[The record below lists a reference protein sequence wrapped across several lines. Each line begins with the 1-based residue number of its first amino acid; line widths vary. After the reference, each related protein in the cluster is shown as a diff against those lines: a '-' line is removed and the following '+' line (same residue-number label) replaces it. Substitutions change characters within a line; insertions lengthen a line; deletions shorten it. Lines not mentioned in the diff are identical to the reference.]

1 MTFLAFLLLF
11 YRFFYISLHWIYNI
25 RLKMKTKKVLFI
37 TQQIFPYMEES
48 ETSLLGR
55 RVPQYVQE
63 KGREIRTFMPKW
75 GTVNERRSQL
85 HEVIRLSGMN
95 LIIDGTDHLLILKV
109 ASIPSARMQV
119 YFIDNDDYFM
129 KRLEMCDE
137 EGREYPDNGERAIFY
152 ARGVL
157 ETVKKLR
164 WMPDIIHC
172 QGWISTVAP
181 LFVKTCYKEEPSFRE
196 SRIIF
201 TPAAEDLKLL
211 TTDQFRANILFKN
224 MTGRELDNYPANL
237 SMRDLYHLALDYSDG
252 LMIIPGFDD
261 PELRE
266 YAQKRG
272 LPIYGPVDVS
282 DRANGTDIVGF
293 FDDVWSFG
301 KVEEPVKDY

>member
-1 MTFLAFLLLF
+1 
-11 YRFFYISLHWIYNI
+11 
-25 RLKMKTKKVLFI
+25 MKTKKVLFI